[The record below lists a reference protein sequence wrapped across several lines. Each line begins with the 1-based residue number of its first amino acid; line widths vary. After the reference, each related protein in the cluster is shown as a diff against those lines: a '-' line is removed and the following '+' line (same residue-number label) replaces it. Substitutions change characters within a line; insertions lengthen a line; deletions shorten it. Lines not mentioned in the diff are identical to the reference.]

1 MAETTRKILCYGD
14 SNTYGYDPRCFLGDR
29 YPEERIWTTLLER
42 SLNGRLSQA
51 VPSDASA
58 NAGCP
63 RIEVI
68 NRGTNGRKI
77 PTGGWG
83 YRYVES
89 ILEGLTAE
97 DWLVIMLGS
106 NDILMTDDPE
116 AEGPVEKMDALLK
129 WLSERENCPR
139 ILLIA
144 PAYPDPDG
152 LGGGSRAVRYVAAS
166 IKMNQGYRR
175 LAERY
180 GIAFSDAASW
190 GIETAFD
197 GVHYTEEGHAVFAR
211 HMEELF
217 QDILQIK

>member
-1 MAETTRKILCYGD
+1 MPETTRKIICYGD

-42 SLNGRLSQA
+42 MLNESLPAPGA
-51 VPSDASA
+51 TVAPA
-58 NAGCP
+58 NAGRP

-77 PTGGWG
+77 PAGVWG

-97 DWLVIMLGS
+97 DFLVIMLGS

-116 AEGPVEKMDALLK
+116 ADGPVEKMEALLK
-129 WLSERENCPR
+129 WLAERENCPR

-152 LGGGSRAVRYVAAS
+152 LEGGSRAERYVAAS
-166 IKMNQGYRR
+166 IAMNQGYRK

-197 GVHYTEEGHAVFAR
+197 GVHYTEEGHKVFAG
-211 HMEELF
+211 HMAELF
-217 QDILQIK
+217 REIL